1 MRSEYALI
9 CGRPLDMQL
18 VSRLCHAPWAANRLG
33 WSRISKAIGEIGEI
47 VVQHKIPGS
56 KNEDLVG
63 VKKRRIGEIET
74 SRRNGNRNSGEAGR
88 GKAASATSREDMR
101 TLGQWVSEDLGG

>member
-1 MRSEYALI
+1 MWPSTGYAARLTVVSCAVGSEST
-9 CGRPLDMQL
+9 RL
-18 VSRLCHAPWAANRLG
+18 VEDQQGNRRN
-33 WSRISKAIGEIGEI
+33 WREI

-63 VKKRRIGEIET
+63 EKKRIGEIET

>member
-1 MRSEYALI
+1 MYVGPEMRSEYALI

-18 VSRLCHAPWAANRLG
+18 VSRLCHAPRAANRLG

-63 VKKRRIGEIET
+63 EKKRIGEIET
-74 SRRNGNRNSGEAGR
+74 SRRNGNQNSGEAG
-88 GKAASATSREDMR
+88 GECSLWDSREGVR
-101 TLGQWVSEDLGG
+101 TLGQ